1 MDTFPYP
8 GVTTSCEAI
17 LMGVPVLTMKGF
29 NSNSRCGESIMK
41 NLGMEEMIA
50 EDETDYINKAI
61 SILNDK
67 NFTEKNSQYLRDKA
81 LSSPLFDTDTF
92 AIDFCNLIKQ
102 VCNY

>member
-1 MDTFPYP
+1 
-8 GVTTSCEAI
+8 
-17 LMGVPVLTMKGF
+17 
-29 NSNSRCGESIMK
+29 
-41 NLGMEEMIA
+41 MIA